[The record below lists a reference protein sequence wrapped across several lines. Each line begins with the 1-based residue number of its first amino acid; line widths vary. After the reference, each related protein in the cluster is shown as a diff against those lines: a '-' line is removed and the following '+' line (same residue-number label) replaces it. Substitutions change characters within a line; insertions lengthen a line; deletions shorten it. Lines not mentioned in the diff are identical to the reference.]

1 MYVKWNTHGASY
13 MCQLMR
19 EKVISLQNTSTN
31 PSQQIHL
38 HTHTQ
43 NGRSRCSAG
52 ASDMSQVTPNCL
64 ATSMAT
70 AFPPSMR
77 MWRSMRLP
85 WMPLLRYLPLALALA
100 RARARARTRA
110 HAFFLSL
117 SLSLSLTY
125 PLSLSWSTLA
135 LSCAR
140 ARFLSLSLSL
150 SLILSLSFSPSFYSL
165 SFSIDIKLYKN
176 AIDASSMVFP
186 PDVETCQHYTYTF
199 AHIPN

>member
-1 MYVKWNTHGASY
+1 MSKFWFWCRMSHEVIPDSSQQIYLHARIMYVKWNTHGASY

-117 SLSLSLTY
+117 SLSHSLILSLFLGVLSRSRARARAFSLF
-125 PLSLSWSTLA
+125 LSLSR
-135 LSCAR
+135 LS
-140 ARFLSLSLSL
+140 SLSLSL
-150 SLILSLSFSPSFYSL
+150 PPSTRSP
-165 SFSIDIKLYKN
+165 
-176 AIDASSMVFP
+176 FP
-186 PDVETCQHYTYTF
+186 LTLNCTRMP
-199 AHIPN
+199 